1 MFESQTRHQRTKA
14 RDKNFYV
21 VILKIYRRKFIQRR
35 KEIMVDDKRKI
46 KKQRQRLSAFC
57 AISSFS
63 VK

>member
-46 KKQRQRLSAFC
+46 KNKDNDLAHFVQ
-57 AISSFS
+57 
-63 VK
+63 